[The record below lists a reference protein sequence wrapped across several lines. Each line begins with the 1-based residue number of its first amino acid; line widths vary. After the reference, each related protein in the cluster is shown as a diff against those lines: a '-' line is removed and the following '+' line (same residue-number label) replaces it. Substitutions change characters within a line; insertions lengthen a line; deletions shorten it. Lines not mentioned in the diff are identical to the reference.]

1 MSMIGDYIHF
11 NKQNYKRWGTN
22 KVGRNVSS
30 DRIDS
35 IPLASYFNES
45 KIQELM
51 MEAKYL
57 EDEYNKLFYPS
68 LNEVTEKS
76 KVFKQ
81 NLEQIIQKKLDEEF
95 GSVAG
100 TFNSESLSV
109 DRNTLYAEL
118 DNAIRET
125 RNRLGT
131 AIVSK
136 STTANNLLKQVELMY
151 NILNQQEFKNIVEI
165 QSRIS
170 ETKGQLNNIRNNLL
184 MEINAAGG
192 NAKIQNVE
200 DVQTLSNIIQE
211 FNRVPL
217 LYKQNRA
224 VFEWLAPFIKIQTTS
239 IARQELANTME
250 SLASFNIKVDI
261 DPEEKQKGKDID
273 ININSDV
280 NIRTISSN
288 ANSQIIIDYKDRQ
301 GNMQKQNI
309 IAKNIK
315 TGSTEIQ
322 LLNQT
327 SLYQL
332 LTLSNTYN
340 FANHYLNIVTSA
352 KGQTS
357 STEDIL
363 QANRLLKSS
372 ILSFAIENYNSV
384 SFLVINDY
392 KKRKIFVYS
401 VKLLLY
407 MIDNALLRGDN
418 KYSNVITLEDD
429 YTILNNW
436 EDTVAARIGKVLT
449 NTRNKRVSG
458 AISPGMFNVYKNAL
472 MTGKP

>member
-322 LLNQT
+322 LLN
-327 SLYQL
+327 
-332 LTLSNTYN
+332 
-340 FANHYLNIVTSA
+340 HIYL
-352 KGQTS
+352 Q
-357 STEDIL
+357 
-363 QANRLLKSS
+363 
-372 ILSFAIENYNSV
+372 
-384 SFLVINDY
+384 
-392 KKRKIFVYS
+392 
-401 VKLLLY
+401 
-407 MIDNALLRGDN
+407 
-418 KYSNVITLEDD
+418 LEDSSKLQF
-429 YTILNNW
+429 YFLQNQ
-436 EDTVAARIGKVLT
+436 KL
-449 NTRNKRVSG
+449 
-458 AISPGMFNVYKNAL
+458 
-472 MTGKP
+472 